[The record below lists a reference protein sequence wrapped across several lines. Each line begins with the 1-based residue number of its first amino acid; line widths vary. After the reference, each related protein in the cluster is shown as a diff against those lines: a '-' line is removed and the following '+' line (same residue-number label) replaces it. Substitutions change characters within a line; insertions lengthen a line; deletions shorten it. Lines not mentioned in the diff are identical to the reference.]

1 MFEAEN
7 HVLLARVA
15 TQQTAMSDLERV
27 VDTMKVKCSTVL
39 VVNEE

>member
-27 VDTMKVKCSTVL
+27 VETMKVQCC